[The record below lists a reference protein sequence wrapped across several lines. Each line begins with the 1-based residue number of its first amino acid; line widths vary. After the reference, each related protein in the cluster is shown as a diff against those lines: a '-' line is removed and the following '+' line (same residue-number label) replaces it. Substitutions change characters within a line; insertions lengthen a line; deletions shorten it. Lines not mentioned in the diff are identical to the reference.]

1 MGMRYTMVNQLPEN
15 KMRLYPTKVINIIG
29 GPGCGKSLFK
39 STIVLNLLVRHHTV
53 ETVPDFAKI
62 LVWQQDFESLK
73 NQYAIAQRQY
83 EMLNVLDGQVEFI
96 VTEGSLPKLLFYNE
110 YYEDNVCDVAK
121 TRTQILDWYNQHN
134 NINVMVRRGDEGRYN
149 QAGRLQNEEGAHA
162 VDRGL
167 RDTLAREGI
176 RYTFLE
182 PDVKAIHAF
191 AATLVDTPA
200 KKET

>member
-1 MGMRYTMVNQLPEN
+1 MGLRYTMVNQLPEN
-15 KMRLYPTKVINIIG
+15 KMRLYPTKVINIVG

-73 NQYAIAQRQY
+73 NQYAIAQRQF

-96 VTEGSLPKLLFYNE
+96 VTEGSLPQLLFYNE
-110 YYEDNVCDVAK
+110 YYEDNVCDVGK
-121 TRTQILDWYNQHN
+121 TRTQILDWYHQHN
-134 NINVMVRRGDEGRYN
+134 NINVMVRRGDEARYT
-149 QAGRLQNEEGAHA
+149 QAGRLQNEEAA
-162 VDRGL
+162 QEVDRGL
-167 RDTLAREGI
+167 RDTLTREGI
-176 RYTFLE
+176 KYTLLE

-191 AATLVDTPA
+191 AATLIDTPA
-200 KKET
+200 KKDC